1 MAVCHWS
8 CRNALEARSSDMEQ
22 GAGPEP
28 QTGLYGEGAGESW
41 LSLLSNPAETVSNKL
56 NDPVLIAKGSGFV
69 GFKLGAA

>member
-41 LSLLSNPAETVSNKL
+41 LSLLSNPAETMSNKL
-56 NDPVLIAKGSGFV
+56 NDRVLIAKGSGFV